1 MADAGLTILDRV
13 PLDRISEQAREI
25 RPGRALLTIIAAM
38 LFALGWITA
47 KMLTVAWLA
56 ILWSFAAVKVGW
68 QEARPKPEHP
78 DR

>member
-25 RPGRALLTIIAAM
+25 RPGHALLTIIAAM